1 MGKKVVFVLILAV
14 GFLSSASVLKKR
26 DAIQDTQTEPTTY
39 QAKVK
44 EHTEGKKGPPAPTFE
59 LFPKQRFLVEGPME
73 KPKSIEKWSSFSALK
88 GDGGGKDEEAKAWEW
103 EDIKEDDQKDDSGKQ

>member
-1 MGKKVVFVLILAV
+1 MILAL
-14 GFLSSASVLKKR
+14 GFLSSASVLKKK

-39 QAKVK
+39 QSKVK

-73 KPKSIEKWSSFSALK
+73 KPKAFEKFLASTDEITE
-88 GDGGGKDEEAKAWEW
+88 DGRRKEDEAKPWEW
-103 EDIKEDDQKDDSGKQ
+103 EDIKEDDRKDDSGMQ

>member
-1 MGKKVVFVLILAV
+1 MILALS
-14 GFLSSASVLKKR
+14 FLSSASVLKKK
-26 DAIQDTQTEPTTY
+26 DAIQDTQTDPTTY

-73 KPKSIEKWSSFSALK
+73 KPKAFEKFSSSAEINEEN
-88 GDGGGKDEEAKAWEW
+88 GPKDEEAKPWEW
-103 EDIKEDDQKDDSGKQ
+103 EDIKEGDRKDDSGMQ